1 MVSSAHDVM
10 FLVAVS
16 VCSRTVNF
24 TVCHPSV
31 SRTSWCQRL
40 VVNSIVCPQ
49 VPASL
54 CSVFITV
61 YIYFQYYCNYT
72 SQNWWVLRLC
82 RFHDENS
89 KRWKTS
95 INYMGKLMVNCR
107 LCSETDKIHCIRVLI
122 LCSEI
127 SEVYTVKGLHSYKS
141 SLHVFLSFTS
151 SWVRREHQETLKQL
165 SEVYGLPC
173 LFAAEWNEVHRNH
186 KAY

>member
-1 MVSSAHDVM
+1 MVSSAHDIA

-61 YIYFQYYCNYT
+61 YLYFQYYT

-82 RFHDENS
+82 RLHDENS

-95 INYMGKLMVNCR
+95 ISYVGNVCVHRLMVNCK

-122 LCSEI
+122 LCSETDKI
-127 SEVYTVKGLHSYKS
+127 DYTCANI
-141 SLHVFLSFTS
+141 
-151 SWVRREHQETLKQL
+151 VRRRCIFIATCPNIFVK
-165 SEVYGLPC
+165 
-173 LFAAEWNEVHRNH
+173 N
-186 KAY
+186 